1 METNIKSYFSNHN
14 WTLVNENR
22 KAKKSFKFKKFTEAF
37 AWMTEVAFEA
47 EKLDH
52 HPDWTNVYN
61 TVNVLL
67 STHDKNNLT
76 EKDILLAM
84 FMEKTF
90 EKFN

>member
-1 METNIKSYFSNHN
+1 METTIKSYFSSHN

-22 KAKKSFKFKKFTEAF
+22 KAKKDFKFQTFNQAF
-37 AWMTEVAFEA
+37 AWMTEVAFQA

-61 TVNVLL
+61 TVSVLL
-67 STHDKNNLT
+67 STHDENGLT
-76 EKDILLAM
+76 EKDILLAR